1 MGRGGRNAGKQIS
14 IKWKEKLSNSSV
26 VKMEHGLLFWK
37 NELHSSGGIQ
47 ARLTTHLTR
56 GGHLLPLILGELWT
70 TLVVPVEW
78 RRACWGSS

>member
-26 VKMEHGLLFWK
+26 VKMEQGLLFWK

-47 ARLTTHLTR
+47 ARLTTHLTT
-56 GGHLLPLILGELWT
+56 EAT
-70 TLVVPVEW
+70 
-78 RRACWGSS
+78 SSS